1 MMADEDD
8 CCCGCCVGLAIGLVL
23 SGGVKISFADTGETS
38 LSLEQTV
45 ISEKQDRESI
55 ENKNIL
61 LKGIGYYQEQISP
74 QIKEKLGKEKDN
86 IIIEGK
92 IAFHFIPH
100 SIKLFITASD
110 DVRATRIFND
120 KNWRN
125 QEKPE
130 NVEEQKKLNAE
141 RIDIDNVRYKKYYD
155 IDYSDMTQYDFVL
168 DTTDE
173 LDIEKNVDKIMEFLN
188 SRE

>member
-1 MMADEDD
+1 MIITITGTPGSGKTTIGKALAKRLGYEFFSTGMFRREAAKKRGMTLEEYNILGETDPSTDLEADE
-8 CCCGCCVGLAIGLVL
+8 
-23 SGGVKISFADTGETS
+23 
-38 LSLEQTV
+38 
-45 ISEKQDRESI
+45 
-55 ENKNIL
+55 
-61 LKGIGYYQEQISP
+61 YQ
-74 QIKEKLGKEKDN
+74 EKLGKEKDN